1 MHTHDDHGRGRTRD
15 VPARPIMH
23 DASGR
28 PTHCARQRLVPI
40 LGVMTDLGV
49 LQGLSDRG
57 SLVDQVRES
66 IQAAITSGR
75 LDPGERLR
83 EIPLSKHFGVS
94 TTPVREALRRL
105 ESDGLV
111 QVHPR
116 RGAVVTALQDG
127 VVADLYDL
135 RLVLEAEAVRLAVAR
150 TELELGP
157 VYSLLGELER
167 LVDVGDAAFAEVDVQ
182 FHRAIDDLCGNRE
195 LAAEAERIHRRIQA
209 ARVRASVPGRLRVA
223 QDQHAEIVEAL
234 RKREPE
240 QAQEA
245 VRRHITSAKD
255 NVLGFLKARAAAA
268 DDVAPGDGEGPA
280 LAGTAAAGGW

>member
-1 MHTHDDHGRGRTRD
+1 MHTHDDHGRGLVCDPPTS
-15 VPARPIMH
+15 AIMH
-23 DASGR
+23 DASSGS
-28 PTHCARQRLVPI
+28 THCVVRPLVRI
-40 LGVMTDLGV
+40 LGLMTDLGV

-66 IQAAITSGR
+66 IQSAITSGR
-75 LDPGERLR
+75 LDPGDRLR

-135 RLVLEAEAVRLAVAR
+135 RLVLEAEALRLAVAR
-150 TELELGP
+150 TDLELGP
-157 VYSLLGELER
+157 VYGLLGELER

-182 FHRAIDDLCGNRE
+182 FHRAIDDLGGNRE

-209 ARVRASVPGRLRVA
+209 ARVRASVPGRLRIA

-234 RKREPE
+234 RKREPDLV
-240 QAQEA
+240 QEA

-255 NVLGFLKARAAAA
+255 NVLGFLRARSTTVEPATPVVDA
-268 DDVAPGDGEGPA
+268 A
-280 LAGTAAAGGW
+280 LAAMD

>member
-1 MHTHDDHGRGRTRD
+1 MHTHDDHGRGLVCDPPTS
-15 VPARPIMH
+15 AIMH
-23 DASGR
+23 DASSGS
-28 PTHCARQRLVPI
+28 THCVVRPLVRI
-40 LGVMTDLGV
+40 LGLMTDLGV

-66 IQAAITSGR
+66 IQSAITSGR
-75 LDPGERLR
+75 LDPGDRLR
-83 EIPLSKHFGVS
+83 EIPLSKHVGVS

-135 RLVLEAEAVRLAVAR
+135 RLVLEAEALRLAVAR
-150 TELELGP
+150 TDLELGP
-157 VYSLLGELER
+157 VYGLLGELER

-182 FHRAIDDLCGNRE
+182 FHRAIDDLGGNRE

-209 ARVRASVPGRLRVA
+209 ARVRASVPGRLRIA

-234 RKREPE
+234 RKREPDLV
-240 QAQEA
+240 QEA
-245 VRRHITSAKD
+245 VRRHITSAKE
-255 NVLGFLKARAAAA
+255 NVLGFLRARSTTVEPATPVVDA
-268 DDVAPGDGEGPA
+268 A
-280 LAGTAAAGGW
+280 LAAMD

>member
-1 MHTHDDHGRGRTRD
+1 MHTHDDHGRGLVCDPPTS
-15 VPARPIMH
+15 AIMH
-23 DASGR
+23 DASSGS
-28 PTHCARQRLVPI
+28 THCVVRPLVRI
-40 LGVMTDLGV
+40 LGLMTDLGV

-66 IQAAITSGR
+66 IQSAITSGR
-75 LDPGERLR
+75 LDPGDRLR

-135 RLVLEAEAVRLAVAR
+135 RLVLEAEALRLAVAR
-150 TELELGP
+150 TDLELGP
-157 VYSLLGELER
+157 VYGLLGELER

-182 FHRAIDDLCGNRE
+182 FHRAIDDLGGNRE

-209 ARVRASVPGRLRVA
+209 ARVRASVPGRLRIA

-234 RKREPE
+234 RKREPDLV
-240 QAQEA
+240 QEA
-245 VRRHITSAKD
+245 VRRHITSAKE
-255 NVLGFLKARAAAA
+255 NVLGFLRARSTTVEPATPVVDA
-268 DDVAPGDGEGPA
+268 A
-280 LAGTAAAGGW
+280 LAAMD

>member
-1 MHTHDDHGRGRTRD
+1 MHTHDDHGRGLVCDPPTS
-15 VPARPIMH
+15 AIMH
-23 DASGR
+23 DASSGS
-28 PTHCARQRLVPI
+28 THCVVRPLVRI
-40 LGVMTDLGV
+40 LGLMTDLGV

-66 IQAAITSGR
+66 IQSAITSGR
-75 LDPGERLR
+75 LDPGDRLR

-135 RLVLEAEAVRLAVAR
+135 RLVLEAEALRLAVAR
-150 TELELGP
+150 TDLELGP
-157 VYSLLGELER
+157 VYGLLGELER

-182 FHRAIDDLCGNRE
+182 FHRAIDDLGGNRE

-209 ARVRASVPGRLRVA
+209 ARVRASVPGRLRIA

-234 RKREPE
+234 RKREPDLV
-240 QAQEA
+240 QDA

-255 NVLGFLKARAAAA
+255 NVLGFLRARSTTVEPATPVVDA
-268 DDVAPGDGEGPA
+268 A
-280 LAGTAAAGGW
+280 LAAVD

>member
-1 MHTHDDHGRGRTRD
+1 MHTHDDHGRGLVCDPPTS
-15 VPARPIMH
+15 AIMH
-23 DASGR
+23 DASSGS
-28 PTHCARQRLVPI
+28 THCVVRPLVRI
-40 LGVMTDLGV
+40 LGLMTDLGV

-66 IQAAITSGR
+66 IQSAITSGR
-75 LDPGERLR
+75 LDPGDRLR

-135 RLVLEAEAVRLAVAR
+135 RLVLEAEALRLAVAR
-150 TELELGP
+150 TDLELGP
-157 VYSLLGELER
+157 VYGLLGELER

-182 FHRAIDDLCGNRE
+182 FHRAIDDLGGNRE

-209 ARVRASVPGRLRVA
+209 ARVRASVPGRLRIA

-234 RKREPE
+234 RKREPDLV
-240 QAQEA
+240 QEA
-245 VRRHITSAKD
+245 VRRHITSAKE
-255 NVLGFLKARAAAA
+255 NVLGFLRARSTTVEPATPVVDA
-268 DDVAPGDGEGPA
+268 A
-280 LAGTAAAGGW
+280 LAAVD

>member
-1 MHTHDDHGRGRTRD
+1 
-15 VPARPIMH
+15 
-23 DASGR
+23 
-28 PTHCARQRLVPI
+28 
-40 LGVMTDLGV
+40 MTDLGV
-49 LQGLSDRG
+49 LQTLSDRG

-135 RLVLEAEAVRLAVAR
+135 RLVLEAEAVRLVA
-150 TELELGP
+150 TQAELELGR
-157 VYSLLGELER
+157 VYTLLGELEG
-167 LVDVGDAAFAEVDVQ
+167 LVDEGDAAFAEVDVR
-182 FHRAIDDLCGNRE
+182 FHRAINDLCGNRE
-195 LAAEAERIHRRIQA
+195 LAAEAERVHRRIQA
-209 ARVRASVPGRLRVA
+209 ARVRASVPGRLRTA
-223 QDQHAEIVEAL
+223 QDQHAEIVETL
-234 RKREPE
+234 RKRDPDL
-240 QAQEA
+240 AQEA
-245 VRRHITSAKD
+245 VRRHIVSAKE
-255 NVLGFLKARAAAA
+255 NVMGFLRARSVGPEEDPSSAFEEAAPLGGLGGA
-268 DDVAPGDGEGPA
+268 VAPQ
-280 LAGTAAAGGW
+280 TA

>member
-1 MHTHDDHGRGRTRD
+1 MHTHDDHGRGLVCDPPTS
-15 VPARPIMH
+15 AIMH
-23 DASGR
+23 DASSGS
-28 PTHCARQRLVPI
+28 THCVVRPLVRI
-40 LGVMTDLGV
+40 LGLMTDLGV

-66 IQAAITSGR
+66 IQSAITSGR
-75 LDPGERLR
+75 LDPGDRLR

-135 RLVLEAEAVRLAVAR
+135 RLVLEAEALRLAVAR
-150 TELELGP
+150 TDLELGP
-157 VYSLLGELER
+157 VYGLLGELER

-182 FHRAIDDLCGNRE
+182 FHRAIDDLGGNRE

-209 ARVRASVPGRLRVA
+209 ARVRASVPGRLRIA

-234 RKREPE
+234 RKREPDLV
-240 QAQEA
+240 QEA

-255 NVLGFLKARAAAA
+255 NVLGFLRARSTTVEPATPVVDA
-268 DDVAPGDGEGPA
+268 A
-280 LAGTAAAGGW
+280 LAAVD